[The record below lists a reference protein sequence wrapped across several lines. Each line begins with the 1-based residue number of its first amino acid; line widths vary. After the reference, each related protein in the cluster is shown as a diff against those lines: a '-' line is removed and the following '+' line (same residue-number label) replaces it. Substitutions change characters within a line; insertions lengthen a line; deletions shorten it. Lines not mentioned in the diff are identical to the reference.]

1 MASGYPEV
9 KSEVKRK
16 GSSHVEQNLNPT
28 DRHADTN
35 YDDSQSG
42 GVGSHGGTVLS
53 TGLAVPEIPMPV
65 DEPARPEVIVETF
78 SIPSSPESVKDDIS
92 DTQRV
97 TLGSVALE
105 RMPARARINLPI
117 DEGSSKPAIDVS
129 HGDLARTTEE
139 VTSALLDA
147 SEVTQIYRQG
157 DRAVR
162 LRQNDDGTMS
172 IAPLTPDVLCS
183 IAAENIYFFERKD
196 TGNVRVY
203 PSMKVNKNIL
213 AQTDKPF
220 PQIDCVATAPF
231 VTRTGRLA
239 VSNGYYP
246 ESNMYL
252 MLKEGEENLQ
262 VPDIPTESQI
272 EEAVQLL
279 LGEALGDFPYV
290 DDSDRAHALLFTIAP
305 MMRPMV
311 DGATP
316 MFLINKAAAGTG
328 AGLFLEVQSQVSLGG
343 PVAIMTMGKNDDDI
357 RKSITSKL
365 LTGPREILNDNI
377 SRPLDS
383 SSLAAAITARV
394 WEDRVTGTAS
404 VPRLSTA
411 AVTWCGTGNNVR
423 TSIENSRRVVQIG
436 LDAKMCQPW
445 RRQHFR
451 HPNLLRWVKENL
463 AQLRLACLTI
473 IRAWI
478 SRGCPVAP
486 GQPRLGSIEAWSD
499 IAGGILH
506 GAGVPGFL
514 GNMDRLCQAAD
525 PQGSAVSAFATLWWA
540 THGTQPVGVAQLTE
554 QAVEARLDLGQGT
567 DRQVSTRIGIRLRN
581 MAGQLVQTSDGT
593 SLTITPAGEDTGA
606 KLWAL
611 IPEGGRP
618 GGAARSTQDGE

>member
-1 MASGYPEV
+1 MELD
-9 KSEVKRK
+9 
-16 GSSHVEQNLNPT
+16 LNPPEPS
-28 DRHADTN
+28 ADMN
-35 YDDSQSG
+35 LDVGQSG
-42 GVGSHGGTVLS
+42 GAGSHGGTALPISPALS
-53 TGLAVPEIPMPV
+53 DISNTVVSSALLEVSDGGGAVPPGEL
-65 DEPARPEVIVETF
+65 ARN
-78 SIPSSPESVKDDIS
+78 DDIS
-92 DTQRV
+92 DTARV
-97 TLGSVALE
+97 ILGSSDLE
-105 RMPARARINLPI
+105 RVPVRARINLPI
-117 DEGSSKPAIDVS
+117 DPDSGKPAIDVS

-147 SEVTQIYRQG
+147 SEATQLYRRG
-157 DRAVR
+157 DLAVR

-172 IAPLTPDVLCS
+172 ITPLTPDVLCS
-183 IAAENIYFFERKD
+183 IAAENIHFFEKTD
-196 TGNVRVY
+196 AGNVRVY
-203 PSMKVNKNIL
+203 PPMKVVKNIL

-239 VSNGYYP
+239 ITDGYYP

-252 MLKEGEENLQ
+252 MLKEGEEHLS
-262 VPDIPTESQI
+262 VPDNPTESQI
-272 EEAVQLL
+272 EESVQLV

-328 AGLFLEVQSQVSLGG
+328 AGLFLDVQSQVSLGA

-478 SRGCPVAP
+478 SHGCPVAP
-486 GQPRLGSIEAWSD
+486 GQPRLGSFEAWSD

-506 GAGVPGFL
+506 VAGVPGFL

-525 PQGSAVSAFATLWWA
+525 PQGSAVSAFATLWWS
-540 THGTQPVGVAQLTE
+540 THGTKPVGVALLTE
-554 QAVEARLDLGQGT
+554 QAVEARLDPGQGT
-567 DRQVSTRIGIRLRN
+567 DRQVSPN
-581 MAGQLVQTSDGT
+581 Y
-593 SLTITPAGEDTGA
+593 
-606 KLWAL
+606 
-611 IPEGGRP
+611 
-618 GGAARSTQDGE
+618 AARLSPVA